1 MIWSIVNTLFLQDFS
16 FYVLYLQTDV
26 LLVYFYVVFPMF
38 GVEYPPSGF
47 YLTVFSFVLAV
58 LLIVS
63 LVLSGVGFY
72 GVYRRGGGGAGVLA
86 LIAAIT
92 GGTLGATLTTLGNI
106 TGNHSIIP
114 CFCSNGGTYFFN
126 LPVYVGPNYLFVWVG
141 MLVVAVTFILL
152 GSASIAV
159 RASTATPSVAL
170 KAGIISI
177 IGACFLGFPPI
188 PWLWFFWLLAFTLM
202 LVAFVLWTVVFYSS
216 REAIF

>member
-1 MIWSIVNTLFLQDFS
+1 MHLIPLIIDPPPGHAS
-16 FYVLYLQTDV
+16 
-26 LLVYFYVVFPMF
+26 LL
-38 GVEYPPSGF
+38 
-47 YLTVFSFVLAV
+47 VFSFVLAV

-106 TGNHSIIP
+106 LQQTEYVIVVN
-114 CFCSNGGTYFFN
+114 YFLFPF
-126 LPVYVGPNYLFVWVG
+126 PVLYPVREPNYLFVWVG

-170 KAGIISI
+170 AAGILSI
-177 IGACFLGFPPI
+177 IGACLLPLYGLSMVGHETIHPPLFLSFPLVNVAGGI
-188 PWLWFFWLLAFTLM
+188 FALFAFTLI